1 VIKRSKYG
9 NVKTVVD
16 GITFDS
22 KKEAQYYSD
31 LKWREKAGQVDDI
44 QLQPV
49 FPVSI
54 NGIKV
59 FTYRAD
65 FSYVDVSGKTP
76 REVVVDVKGV
86 KTSLYRVKKK
96 CVEAQ
101 YGIKIVEV

>member
-1 VIKRSKYG
+1 MMKRSKYG

-31 LKWREKAGQVDDI
+31 LKWREKARQVEDI

-49 FPVSI
+49 FPVTI
-54 NGIKV
+54 NGVKV
-59 FTYRAD
+59 FTYKAD
-65 FSYVDVSGKTP
+65 FSFTQLTTPP
-76 REVVVDVKGV
+76 REIVVDVKGMR
-86 KTSLYRVKKK
+86 TPIYRLKKK